1 MGVALSVPMQTGA
14 EIENLG
20 KRTGTIE
27 ISITNRIKEIKERIS
42 GIESMIEMMHQ
53 SKEVLNLKSI

>member
-1 MGVALSVPMQTGA
+1 MQMQTGA